1 MNTVDNPWLEVFDGH
16 REKTTD
22 NIVSYF
28 EKQAKMLGEASG
40 GRIKGMFAL
49 TKDANRSISAIMSAS
64 LALSETL
71 TDAVNLGAMGCTSA
85 TDLLDANGMYKR
97 QEYCFEVRS
106 DRYRFRLLTLVF
118 GPLYPVTMN
127 VDRGVCD
134 NLAKFDERF
143 AFSEDMP
150 CEISVADDADL
161 DKTFRKLL
169 ESDKLKYI
177 CSRLMEGSKR

>member
-1 MNTVDNPWLEVFDGH
+1 MSTVDNPWLEVFDGH
-16 REKTTD
+16 QEKTTD
-22 NIVSYF
+22 NIASYF
-28 EKQAKMLGEASG
+28 EKQTKMLDEASG

-49 TKDANRSISAIMSAS
+49 TKDANRSISAILSAS
-64 LALSETL
+64 SALSEAL
-71 TDAVNLGAMGCTSA
+71 TDVVNLGAMGCASA

-143 AFSEDMP
+143 AFSEDRP
-150 CEISVADDADL
+150 CEISVVDDADL

-169 ESDKLKYI
+169 ESDKLRYI

>member
-1 MNTVDNPWLEVFDGH
+1 MNIVDNPWFEVFNGH
-16 REKTTD
+16 QEKTTG
-22 NIVSYF
+22 NIASYF
-28 EKQAKMLGEASG
+28 DKQAKMLGEASG
-40 GRIKGMFAL
+40 GRIKGLFAL
-49 TKDANRSISAIMSAS
+49 TKDANKSISAILNAS
-64 LALSETL
+64 LALSEAV
-71 TDAVNLGAMGCTSA
+71 TDVANLGAMGCASA
-85 TDLLDANGMYKR
+85 TDLLDASGMYKR

-143 AFSEDMP
+143 AFSEDRP

-169 ESDKLKYI
+169 ESDKLRYI